1 MADAAFAMSVGVGA
15 ERRPVR
21 HPGWLSLPRQAID
34 SDDVVTAPLESL
46 TLATAGMLEPLEGAS
61 TRFTPLLRSSDL
73 AAPLEAQRF
82 AFLENPEA
90 LLRELQPTGE
100 RYVLAARIQGPAK
113 SAYPNGIEGRKDGL
127 KESEGINVIAV
138 ADTDLL
144 ADRMWVQVQDFFG
157 QRIPQPWADNGAF
170 VINALDNLAGSDA
183 LISVRS
189 RGRFTRP
196 FVVVE
201 QLQRQAEARF
211 REKEDVLQQR
221 LAATEQKLAE
231 LQSPEPDKALELSDE
246 QQVALQQF
254 LQEKLAIRKELREVR
269 YQLNADIEALGRT
282 LKFLNIAL
290 VPALLT
296 LAALALWLWRRRR
309 RA

>member
-1 MADAAFAMSVGVGA
+1 
-15 ERRPVR
+15 
-21 HPGWLSLPRQAID
+21 
-34 SDDVVTAPLESL
+34 
-46 TLATAGMLEPLEGAS
+46 
-61 TRFTPLLRSSDL
+61 
-73 AAPLEAQRF
+73 
-82 AFLENPEA
+82 
-90 LLRELQPTGE
+90 
-100 RYVLAARIQGPAK
+100 
-113 SAYPNGIEGRKDGL
+113 
-127 KESEGINVIAV
+127 
-138 ADTDLL
+138 
-144 ADRMWVQVQDFFG
+144 VQVQDFFG